1 MYDCSLEG
9 IFNRW
14 NAAEVFW
21 WTLTIRGNSS
31 SVLEGHRSIAD
42 FFLVQLAIGKSATGL
57 GKSLDHSVPLSVLV
71 AQPCAISTR
80 CVFFQTK
87 ERINNTHP
95 ITSRWCHDDVQKM
108 DRKRQSVK
116 VQLIKNL
123 YSYLVGW
130 KPFLHF
136 LLKLNPQ
143 RFAKEMDVQ
152 KRSVLWPLETIWESS
167 RFCHILCSEILG
179 KQVGTPKN
187 SKRCL
192 GHSCCRFNV

>member
-42 FFLVQLAIGKSATGL
+42 FFLVQLAIGKSSTGL
-57 GKSLDHSVPLSVLV
+57 GKSLDHSFPLSVLV

-95 ITSRWCHDDVQKM
+95 ITSSWCHDDVQKNGS
-108 DRKRQSVK
+108 KTPKCQGA
-116 VQLIKNL
+116 IKT
-123 YSYLVGW
+123 
-130 KPFLHF
+130 
-136 LLKLNPQ
+136 
-143 RFAKEMDVQ
+143 
-152 KRSVLWPLETIWESS
+152 SVLLFSWLKTVPSFSFKAESTAFCEGNGCAKTKCS
-167 RFCHILCSEILG
+167 LAVGDNLGVAFCHILCREILG
-179 KQVGTPKN
+179 K
-187 SKRCL
+187 
-192 GHSCCRFNV
+192 

>member
-80 CVFFQTK
+80 CVFFSDKREDQQHSSNHFTLMSWWCSKNGSKAPKCQGAINKKSILLFSWLKTVPSFSFKTESAAFCEGNGRAKTK
-87 ERINNTHP
+87 C
-95 ITSRWCHDDVQKM
+95 SLAVGD
-108 DRKRQSVK
+108 
-116 VQLIKNL
+116 NL
-123 YSYLVGW
+123 GVESFLSYFV
-130 KPFLHF
+130 
-136 LLKLNPQ
+136 
-143 RFAKEMDVQ
+143 
-152 KRSVLWPLETIWESS
+152 
-167 RFCHILCSEILG
+167 
-179 KQVGTPKN
+179 
-187 SKRCL
+187 
-192 GHSCCRFNV
+192 